1 MTVLSS
7 PHNWYR
13 LIKWLLYACCGIGC
27 AYCVSSCSLNFG
39 A

>member
-1 MTVLSS
+1 MSIININKPWVKVLK
-7 PHNWYR
+7 
-13 LIKWLLYACCGIGC
+13 LVLYGVFGIGC